1 MKNFICLVLLSLCAV
16 NHAMAS
22 VVIDG
27 TRVIYPEGKS
37 EVSVRMTNEGDE
49 PKLVQVWIDDGDR
62 QASPEKIDVPFVV
75 LNPIY
80 RMDPKKGQVARIQF
94 TGSKPLPN
102 DRESVF
108 WLNVLEIPAK
118 PSAEMEKENYLQ
130 FRFRTRIKLF
140 YRPKGIAGEAL
151 EAPGKL
157 IVRYKP
163 GFVELENPTA
173 YHISVSGLEVGDH
186 AVGGQFESEMINP
199 FSKKVIEL
207 KNATKALNAPVV
219 KYRTINDFGG
229 APEQEKKALAF

>member
-1 MKNFICLVLLSLCAV
+1 MKNFIYLVLLSFFAV
-16 NHAMAS
+16 NQSMAS

-37 EVSVRMTNEGDE
+37 EVSVRMSNEGDD

-62 QASPEKIDVPFVV
+62 KASPEKIAVPFVV

-80 RMDPKKGQVARIQF
+80 RMDPQKGQVARIQF

-118 PSAEMEKENYLQ
+118 PPAQMQEENYLQ

-140 YRPKGIAGEAL
+140 YRPKGIAGTAV
-151 EAPGKL
+151 EAPEKL
-157 IVRYKP
+157 VVRYKP

-173 YHISVSGLEVGDH
+173 FHISVSGLEVGDH
-186 AVGGQFESEMINP
+186 AVGGQFESEMIDP
-199 FSKKVIEL
+199 FSKKIIEL
-207 KNATKALNAPVV
+207 KNATKSLSTPVV